1 MVFERRNNMTAQTKG
16 EKTRARVVREAR
28 KLIVEKGFKN
38 TSINE
43 IIAATGV
50 KKGAM
55 YFHFANKEDLGFSV
69 LLDAKEEFFDFLD
82 ISFKGDSPYEQ
93 IENFFLSLL
102 KQQENAHFVGGCLF
116 GNTALEM
123 SDSNERFAGLINEV
137 FSDWIK
143 ILTRLLKAAQDYGQ
157 INGNIDAK
165 KLAHTIVATLEGGI
179 MMARLSKKSSD
190 LADCIGTIRSLI
202 KA

>member
-1 MVFERRNNMTAQTKG
+1 MTPQTKG
-16 EKTRARVVREAR
+16 EKTRARVIKEAR
-28 KLIVEKGFKN
+28 KLIVERGFNN

-55 YFHFANKEDLGFSV
+55 YFHFANKEELGFSV
-69 LLDAKEEFFDFLD
+69 LLDAKEEFFNFLD
-82 ISFKGDSPYEQ
+82 MSFEGDSPYEK

-137 FSDWIK
+137 FSDWIN
-143 ILTRLLKAAQDYGQ
+143 ILTGLLKDAQRCGQ
-157 INGNIDAK
+157 INDKTDAR
-165 KLAHTIVATLEGGI
+165 KLAKTIVAALEGGI
-179 MMARLSKKSSD
+179 MMARVSKRSSD
-190 LADCIGTIRSLI
+190 LADCIGVIRLLL
-202 KA
+202 KP